1 MMYNKSNDNF
11 MEVIMEEVY
20 LDNSATTKV
29 CDESAEK
36 IFEMLTLKY
45 GNPSSLHSKGIEAEN
60 EIKKSR
66 EIISDYLNCNNDEV
80 FFTSGGTESNNLA
93 IFGAAK
99 ALKRSGNKIVTT
111 AIEHPSVI
119 EPVKELSR
127 LGFETV
133 FIKPDKN
140 GFIPEEKLY
149 NNIDD
154 RTILISMMIVNNEV
168 GTIQNLNSLKKIIKV
183 KKSPALLHMD
193 AVQGFGKMSIKPS
206 KIGVDLATFSAH
218 KIHGAKGVGGLYV
231 SKNARILPILFGG
244 MQEKS
249 LRPGTESA
257 ALIAGFGA
265 AVRSLP
271 DVNKEYNYI
280 LELNLYLRNKLKEIK
295 EVVIN
300 STDDALPYI
309 LNFSVCGIKSETMLH
324 YLSSYGVYVSSGSA
338 CSKGKKSHVLLSMG
352 LDDNIIDSSI
362 RVSFSRFNNK
372 NDVDI
377 LINVLK
383 LGIESIVKGS

>member
-1 MMYNKSNDNF
+1 MYNKSNDNF

-66 EIISDYLNCNNDEV
+66 EIISDYLNCNNDEI

-133 FIKPDKN
+133 FINPDKN

-231 SKNARILPILFGG
+231 SKKARILPILFGG

-383 LGIESIVKGS
+383 LGIENIVKGS

>member
-66 EIISDYLNCNNDEV
+66 EIISDYLNCNNDEI

-133 FIKPDKN
+133 FINPDKN

-231 SKNARILPILFGG
+231 SKKARILPILFGG

-383 LGIESIVKGS
+383 LGIENIVKGS

>member
-66 EIISDYLNCNNDEV
+66 EVISDYLNCNNDEI

-133 FIKPDKN
+133 FINPDKN

-231 SKNARILPILFGG
+231 SKKARILPILFGG

-352 LDDNIIDSSI
+352 LGDNIIDSSI

-383 LGIESIVKGS
+383 LGIENIVKGS